1 MAYVIKITET
11 FHSPDN
17 NRMVLSCMNSCK
29 KKMQPKYVHNSSEI
43 QNNITQAAKS
53 KQQLDADV
61 YARNVAIEQSAKA
74 RKNIK

>member
-29 KKMQPKYVHNSSEI
+29 NKMQPKYVHNSSDVKWYEI
-43 QNNITQAAKS
+43 DDEEDLK
-53 KQQLDADV
+53 
-61 YARNVAIEQSAKA
+61 YAEENVVKCL
-74 RKNIK
+74 